1 MPPLVGSD
9 DAKEQIRNQLNL
21 VDVVRQRVPLRKQ
34 GREWVGLC
42 PFHQEKTPSFSVNE
56 GKQSW
61 YCFGCGRG
69 GDLFSFVAEYEK
81 VDFRQALEMLAEQA
95 GVELRER
102 TSVERRRSELRK
114 RLLALAALAQR
125 YYDYVLHQTPVG
137 APGRELLQARGVSL
151 EVAKTFGLGYA
162 PGGQSLAG
170 YLRRR
175 GHDQRDAIEGG
186 LVRRDGLDFFQQ
198 RVLIPIRDESGHP
211 LAFTG
216 RAIAADEP
224 RKYVNTPAT
233 PIYDKGRVLFGLD
246 LARRAVE
253 EKGMATVMEG
263 QFDVITAHEF
273 GITTAVASSG
283 TALTQ
288 EQVRLL
294 RRFTDQVVLVFDN
307 DPAGRAASDKAVRLA
322 LDAGM
327 GTRVLRLT
335 GAAKDPDE
343 FLRQGGDWEGR
354 LRAAREGME
363 QRMRD
368 TTEGLDL
375 SRPDQLQRAIG
386 AVQRLLDEVAE
397 PAVWERYKEL
407 AKQILEIDARQEP
420 FRRRS
425 PRRAGDPPPDGE
437 SAPVSVAS
445 PISRGMAY
453 LLQLLAVCPDA
464 LPHVVAALPPEDLMG
479 RDRDAYLRMVR
490 ALERGGAQGLADEVR
505 SLTPEE
511 QNLVY
516 RAWAVPV
523 PGASEEVAVDA
534 ARNIRRQARAQRR
547 RTLIAEMADAERQR
561 DGARVAAIQQ
571 RLSTTDERTGDEG
584 GEDEEQG

>member
-1 MPPLVGSD
+1 
-9 DAKEQIRNQLNL
+9 
-21 VDVVRQRVPLRKQ
+21 
-34 GREWVGLC
+34 
-42 PFHQEKTPSFSVNE
+42 
-56 GKQSW
+56 
-61 YCFGCGRG
+61 
-69 GDLFSFVAEYEK
+69 
-81 VDFRQALEMLAEQA
+81 
-95 GVELRER
+95 
-102 TSVERRRSELRK
+102 
-114 RLLALAALAQR
+114 
-125 YYDYVLHQTPVG
+125 
-137 APGRELLQARGVSL
+137 
-151 EVAKTFGLGYA
+151 
-162 PGGQSLAG
+162 
-170 YLRRR
+170 
-175 GHDQRDAIEGG
+175 
-186 LVRRDGLDFFQQ
+186 
-198 RVLIPIRDESGHP
+198 
-211 LAFTG
+211 
-216 RAIAADEP
+216 
-224 RKYVNTPAT
+224 
-233 PIYDKGRVLFGLD
+233 
-246 LARRAVE
+246 
-253 EKGMATVMEG
+253 MEG
-263 QFDVITAHEF
+263 QFDVIAAHEF

-294 RRFTDQVVLVFDN
+294 RRFTDDVVLVFDN
-307 DPAGRAASDKAVRLA
+307 DRAGRAATDKAVRLA

-327 GTRVLRLT
+327 GTRVFRLT
-335 GAAKDPDE
+335 GDAKDPDE
-343 FLRQGGDWEGR
+343 FLRQGGDWEAR

-368 TTEGLDL
+368 AVEGLDL
-375 SRPDQLQRAIG
+375 SRPDQLQRAIA
-386 AVQRLLDEVAE
+386 AVQRLLDEVSE

-425 PRRAGDPPPDGE
+425 PRRSGDPASDGE
-437 SAPVSVAS
+437 PAPEAVAS
-445 PISRGMAY
+445 PITHGVAY
-453 LLQLLAVCPDA
+453 VLQLLAICPEA
-464 LPHVVAALPPEDLMG
+464 LPRVVAALPPDELAG

-534 ARNIRRQARAQRR
+534 ARNVRRQARAQRR
-547 RTLIAEMADAERQR
+547 RTLIAELADAERQR